1 MDVRTD
7 PPRNDARRWPLRAF
21 GYLAALPV
29 ALFCLA
35 VAFCYGLY
43 WQGLADIPAELPQAR
58 RTYPTEL
65 RRLYWRAHDGQG
77 EIRVP
82 RSSSPRLASEL
93 LRIAASSQ
101 ARPPRPS
108 AAWQVLSQ
116 SARVMLAELE
126 PAPGLNLRRHQTELS
141 LQILLSRER
150 SGEQLIDYLLDRSYF
165 GQDAAHRPIHGIEAA
180 ASHYYGLP
188 VERLTAAEQLALLVL
203 SRNPYYFD
211 PACNPERFRRRYAFL
226 LGRVGLVSATTAEH
240 APPPRMRV
248 YVCTRNAPDNEVAPG
263 ARAIGTLAESRARSL
278 ALADRAPEAQP
289 QAR

>member
-7 PPRNDARRWPLRAF
+7 PLHRQARRRPLRTF
-21 GYLAALPV
+21 GHLAALPV

-43 WQGLADIPAELPQAR
+43 WQGLAGVPAELPQAR

-77 EIRVP
+77 EIRLP
-82 RSSSPRLASEL
+82 RSSAPRLASEL

-101 ARPPRPS
+101 ARSPRPS

-126 PAPGLNLRRHQTELS
+126 PAPGPNLRRHQTELS
-141 LQILLSRER
+141 LQIRLSRER

-165 GQDAAHRPIHGIEAA
+165 GQDAAHRPIRGIDA
-180 ASHYYGLP
+180 ASMHYYGLP

-203 SRNPYYFD
+203 PRGPSYFD
-211 PACNPERFRRRYAFL
+211 PACNPERFRVRYAFL
-226 LGRVGLVSATTAEH
+226 LGRAGL
-240 APPPRMRV
+240 APADRIERTPPARMRIAA
-248 YVCTRNAPDNEVAPG
+248 C
-263 ARAIGTLAESRARSL
+263 SRSL
-278 ALADRAPEAQP
+278 AKAAQ
-289 QAR
+289 